1 MRVSQL
7 TQEINYQK
15 WSEIIEE
22 CRNSG
27 MQVSKWCKEKDVSL
41 RQYYYWQNKICK
53 KVSENL
59 PALKEKN
66 TSIDI
71 PTFTE
76 IKLPVINEL
85 KEIALTVSINDTT
98 IQIHNYA
105 DESTVAATLRIIK
118 SL

>member
-27 MQVSKWCKEKDVSL
+27 IQVSKWCKEKDVSL

-66 TSIDI
+66 NSIDI

-76 IKLPVINEL
+76 IKMPSISEIR
-85 KEIALTVSINDTT
+85 EIALTVSINDATV
-98 IQIHNYA
+98 QIHNYA
-105 DESTVAATLRIIK
+105 DENTVAAALRIIK

>member
-53 KVSENL
+53 KVSENQ

-105 DESTVAATLRIIK
+105 DESTVATTLRIIK

>member
-15 WSEIIEE
+15 WSEIIEG

-27 MQVSKWCKEKDVSL
+27 MKVTEWCKEKNLSL
-41 RQYYYWQNKICK
+41 RQYYYWQSKICK

-66 TSIDI
+66 ALIEI

-76 IKLPVINEL
+76 VKIPAINESRD
-85 KEIALTVSINDTT
+85 IALTVSINYTT
-98 IQIHNYA
+98 VQIYNYA
-105 DESTVAATLRIIK
+105 DESTVAAALRIIK

>member
-15 WSEIIEE
+15 WSELIEE

-27 MQVSKWCKEKDVSL
+27 MKVTKWCEEKNISL
-41 RQYYYWQNKICK
+41 RQYYYWQSKICK
-53 KVSENL
+53 KISENL
-59 PALKEKN
+59 PAFKEQN
-66 TSIDI
+66 TLIEV

-76 IKLPVINEL
+76 VKIPIINESR
-85 KEIALTVSINDTT
+85 EIALTVSINDTT
-98 IQIHNYA
+98 VQIHNCA
-105 DESTVAATLRIIK
+105 DESTIAAALRIIK

>member
-71 PTFTE
+71 PTFAE
-76 IKLPVINEL
+76 IKMPSINEIR
-85 KEIALTVSINDTT
+85 EIALTVSINDATV
-98 IQIHNYA
+98 QIHNHA
-105 DESTVAATLRIIK
+105 DESTIAAALRIIK